1 MQVTYI
7 FTSEELRNTV
17 HTVGSQIWLMQVTY
31 LKLKVED
38 IFFK

>member
-7 FTSEELRNTV
+7 FTSEELRNTE
-17 HTVGSQIWLMQVTY
+17 GSQIWLMQVTY